1 MLATVWIRGLK
12 RGGVVYYEKL
22 HRNTRTQ
29 LLRMAE
35 MLGIPDVNKDRLD
48 CVLRHNQDNSF
59 KRSESGSKNYPK
71 YCRFNTHIHVVLHNN
86 SFFFFYPCVQ
96 ESFYREPTLAD
107 PEIHSKC
114 PISVERKRIR
124 PITCRVV

>member
-22 HRNTRTQ
+22 RRDTGPQ

-59 KRSESGSKNYPK
+59 KRSESGPKNYPK
-71 YCRFNTHIHVVLHNN
+71 YNYFILAHLGDN
-86 SFFFFYPCVQ
+86 S
-96 ESFYREPTLAD
+96 
-107 PEIHSKC
+107 
-114 PISVERKRIR
+114 
-124 PITCRVV
+124 ITIIF

>member
-22 HRNTRTQ
+22 RRDTGPQ

-59 KRSESGSKNYPK
+59 KRSESGPKNYPK
-71 YCRFNTHIHVVLHNN
+71 YNYFIFAQLGDN
-86 SFFFFYPCVQ
+86 S
-96 ESFYREPTLAD
+96 
-107 PEIHSKC
+107 
-114 PISVERKRIR
+114 
-124 PITCRVV
+124 ITIIF